1 MNPMH
6 FHSRREFLK
15 TASTAALVAAVYGP
29 ASRLLADPLGL
40 PLGLQLYSVR
50 ELLPKDFAGTL
61 KQIGALGY
69 REVEAAGFFGH
80 SATEVKQAMQAAG
93 LRCVSAHYSSDD
105 LHAKF
110 DPVLAFGKE
119 LGLEYIICS
128 FPGKDPK
135 HKGENKNTKDQAH
148 SFTLDDW
155 RWNADDFNHIGEK
168 VKAAGMQFG
177 YHNHTMEFRSQDGVV
192 PLDELIRLTDPKLVT
207 IELDCGWVK
216 VGGGDPVAY
225 LRRYP
230 KRISMLHIKDFKH
243 TDKPASVTNPPEA
256 AELGQG
262 TIDYRPIFEA
272 AKGADIKHYF
282 VEQEQF
288 DMPPMEALKIDAD
301 YIRKLKV

>member
-1 MNPMH
+1 MSSTPQ
-6 FHSRREFLK
+6 HSRRSILK
-15 TASTAALVAAVYGP
+15 AASAAAVGAALYGP

-50 ELLPKDFAGTL
+50 ELLPKDYAGTL

-80 SATEVKQAMQAAG
+80 SAGEVKQAMRDAG
-93 LRCVSAHYSSDD
+93 LRCVSAHYSWDD
-105 LHAKF
+105 LHAQF
-110 DPVLAFGKE
+110 DSILAFGRE
-119 LGLEYIICS
+119 LGLDYIICS
-128 FPGKDPK
+128 FPGV
-135 HKGENKNTKDQAH
+135 KNPSRLNDKSFRNRVQ

-155 RWNADDFNHIGEK
+155 RWNAEQFNHAGEK

-177 YHNHTMEFRSQDGVV
+177 YHNHTMEFRAQNGVV

-207 IELDCGWVK
+207 IELDCGWVT

-225 LRRYP
+225 LRKYP

-243 TDKPASVTNPPEA
+243 TDHPASVTDPPPA

-262 TIDYRPIFEA
+262 TIDFRPIFEA
-272 AKGADIKHYF
+272 AKGGNIKHYF

-288 DMPPMEALKIDAD
+288 DMPPMQALKIDAD
-301 YIRKLKV
+301 YMRNLKV